1 MPYVPRPTTTVS
13 CAHCGTHF
21 ASRNLRRKYCSNSCN
36 VLASYARTGRRAES
50 QATKADLEK
59 ALVEM
64 RDLVRQIKQDQ
75 LKKKMLALKT
85 RLEASEE

>member
-1 MPYVPRPTTTVS
+1 
-13 CAHCGTHF
+13 
-21 ASRNLRRKYCSNSCN
+21 
-36 VLASYARTGRRAES
+36 
-50 QATKADLEK
+50 
-59 ALVEM
+59 M